1 MFTNNLKIRKALI
14 GEKPKIRKFILNH
27 FYKKK
32 HILALNE
39 KLFSWQY
46 INKSLSC
53 SLAIYKKNYWTSTV
67 YSNPSI

>member
-39 KLFSWQY
+39 KLFLVGNILTNLY
-46 INKSLSC
+46 
-53 SLAIYKKNYWTSTV
+53 LAAYNL
-67 YSNPSI
+67 